1 MYLWTDTNIF
11 YKFLINFSKLNKLKE
26 IPWTSFSIWS
36 SGLQCIKTSLILHL
50 LLIQCVY
57 KRPVYDWTWR
67 KTILDQFLPLLSIK
81 DQTGGKKQ
89 MEFPEI
95 RGIYIAILSSSL
107 IYHGILGTISSYM
120 NEDRV
125 RTDWDI
131 YVFGVFICKEILLN
145 LKFWV
150 FVKSSDFLTHILW
163 NPKCRPWIFQA
174 MNSVTTNLGLKY

>member
-1 MYLWTDTNIF
+1 M
-11 YKFLINFSKLNKLKE
+11 
-26 IPWTSFSIWS
+26 
-36 SGLQCIKTSLILHL
+36 QCIKTSLILHL
-50 LLIQCVY
+50 LLIHCVY

-107 IYHGILGTISSYM
+107 IYHGILVTISSYM

-131 YVFGVFICKEILLN
+131 NVFGVFICREILLN

-150 FVKSSDFLTHILW
+150 FVTNFDFLSPILR
-163 NPKCRPWIFQA
+163 NPMCRPWIFQI
-174 MNSVTTNLGLKY
+174 MNSARWNNLGLNISKIYTIKLQVYRA